1 MNDYPYLTE
10 LVEQALQTNN
20 IKEIQSILKT
30 LGFQTLGMND
40 DDYTDAAFAAIDIVE
55 AHLSTQQ

>member
-1 MNDYPYLTE
+1 MNDYPYLKE

-20 IKEIQSILKT
+20 IKEIQDILKT

-40 DDYTDAAFAAIDIVE
+40 DDYTDAAYEAIDIVE
-55 AHLSTQQ
+55 AHRDNQ